1 MKEKVNQ
8 LSQEDILLFRT
19 MAEHYQS
26 ENERIFFETM
36 KYKEEYELAFMN
48 DLLLTEDDN
57 EDKLFFIRIYADEY
71 EVGLGSAKK
80 HFQSLADA
88 LNMSLS
94 EIADNKQYEILFWET
109 FKIFLKKKLSKNLLN
124 SNKSSTFA
132 ADFEMMR
139 NFNKILTSKTSRLY
153 VIVYTLMIV

>member
-94 EIADNKQYEILFWET
+94 EIGFPTNCENFGEWLRQRDYNGINY
-109 FKIFLKKKLSKNLLN
+109 
-124 SNKSSTFA
+124 
-132 ADFEMMR
+132 DR
-139 NFNKILTSKTSRLY
+139 NIDLQ
-153 VIVYTLMIV
+153 

>member
-1 MKEKVNQ
+1 MKEKVHL

-71 EVGLGSAKK
+71 EVGLGPAKK

-94 EIADNKQYEILFWET
+94 EIGFSTNCENFGEWLRQRDYNGINYDR
-109 FKIFLKKKLSKNLLN
+109 N
-124 SNKSSTFA
+124 S
-132 ADFEMMR
+132 D
-139 NFNKILTSKTSRLY
+139 LQ
-153 VIVYTLMIV
+153 

>member
-1 MKEKVNQ
+1 MKEKVNL

-26 ENERIFFETM
+26 ENERIFLETM

-94 EIADNKQYEILFWET
+94 EIGF
-109 FKIFLKKKLSKNLLN
+109 
-124 SNKSSTFA
+124 STNCENFGEWLRQR
-132 ADFEMMR
+132 DYNGINYDR
-139 NFNKILTSKTSRLY
+139 NIDLQ
-153 VIVYTLMIV
+153 

>member
-1 MKEKVNQ
+1 MREIENELSKEDNV
-8 LSQEDILLFRT
+8 LFKQ
-19 MAEHYQS
+19 MSEHYQS

-94 EIADNKQYEILFWET
+94 EIGF
-109 FKIFLKKKLSKNLLN
+109 
-124 SNKSSTFA
+124 STNCENFGEWLRQR
-132 ADFEMMR
+132 DYNGINYDR
-139 NFNKILTSKTSRLY
+139 NIDLQ
-153 VIVYTLMIV
+153 

>member
-94 EIADNKQYEILFWET
+94 EIGF
-109 FKIFLKKKLSKNLLN
+109 
-124 SNKSSTFA
+124 STNCENFGEWLRKR
-132 ADFEMMR
+132 DYNGINYDR
-139 NFNKILTSKTSRLY
+139 NIDLQ
-153 VIVYTLMIV
+153 